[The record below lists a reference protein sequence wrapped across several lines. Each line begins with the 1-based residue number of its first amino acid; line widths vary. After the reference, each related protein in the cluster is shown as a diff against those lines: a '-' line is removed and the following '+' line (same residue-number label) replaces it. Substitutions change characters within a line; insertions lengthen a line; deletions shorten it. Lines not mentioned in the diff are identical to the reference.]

1 MNPQIDEIV
10 KSINEYI
17 RLNAIGLVCE
27 CGGGGTEGSDTCEKC
42 NGCGVYRW
50 SIFEIDK
57 IISKSFQQLSDAKDK
72 EWMLQVKSALDDEN
86 KIWQKKAEEA
96 RIEQIEKDAKIAKEE
111 FEDMRIDLEV
121 WHGNKIKLKDD
132 CSIAN
137 KIRGQLSELETPTEK
152 L

>member
-1 MNPQIDEIV
+1 METPQQILESFSLFGRI
-10 KSINEYI
+10 
-17 RLNAIGLVCE
+17 
-27 CGGGGTEGSDTCEKC
+27 TEQHAKDILGILEK
-42 NGCGVYRW
+42 
-50 SIFEIDK
+50 ILD
-57 IISKSFQQLSDAKDK
+57 DKDK